1 MKLSSIKLNGSVD
14 LLNDQEMKMTTGGYG
29 YSSYCYGNEYLF
41 NCMVSFTGGGSVSG
55 KACATSAAVAKS
67 NVTTTYVNFGNNS
80 SDINVTC
87 S

>member
-29 YSSYCYGNEYLF
+29 YSSYCYGNESLF
-41 NCMVSFTGGGSVSG
+41 NCLVSFTGGGSVSG
-55 KACATSAAVAKS
+55 KACATSVAAAEDKVKKTYYS
-67 NVTTTYVNFGNNS
+67 FGYMPSEVTA
-80 SDINVTC
+80 TC